1 MSDKNDGEILHIKI
15 ADLRATAPH
24 FHMHSTDLGKA
35 LTKLQMALFAAG
47 APWGDDEQGTA
58 FRKAYAPHV
67 KRIEQSA
74 DILAQGLAS
83 IHEAMVDMADGH
95 IDNEDLVRSMFSK
108 ITVKGQG
115 GDAGK

>member
-1 MSDKNDGEILHIKI
+1 MIAGVRERTAGPIRASDAASAIGS
-15 ADLRATAPH
+15 R
-24 FHMHSTDLGKA
+24 KA
-35 LTKLQMALFAAG
+35 AASGWACGCGFTGVVTGG

-58 FRKAYAPHV
+58 FHKAYAPHV